1 MQRSSTCKIIT
12 FYIASCLKISGLTI
26 INFSSSLPFIILE
39 SIMSSECDYDMVDV
53 DYIVSAVPANETK
66 EEPPKAFDV
75 NQDTVE
81 ASIVENTENPYYV
94 GLHDIDLEHHD
105 INDRIEE
112 ADVVE
117 QIENPYYTNFDA
129 MNFEEKVIK

>member
-1 MQRSSTCKIIT
+1 
-12 FYIASCLKISGLTI
+12 
-26 INFSSSLPFIILE
+26 
-39 SIMSSECDYDMVDV
+39 MSSECDYDMVDV

-117 QIENPYYTNFDA
+117 QIENPYYTNLDA
-129 MNFEEKVIK
+129 MNFEGKVTRIE